1 MQLFFD
7 ICFPFCFLH
16 VKKKNLNNVCR
27 AMVYPSFSQV
37 YTFNFF
43 LKYCGSSGKCKTIQ
57 IQIKH
62 LPAAPQAGCVKL
74 LCSQCMWPILLC
86 WHQLQR
92 STCWHAVHWTCRG
105 HDWVL
110 IFLSSYLLLQN
121 GFCSSSVINRA
132 GQKSHLMCWYKRT
145 VFRLI
150 HTFTRDYCVHT
161 NLDKWL
167 QPLLCLLDFSFLS
180 DTTSCQLAHKFC
192 NYTNN

>member
-1 MQLFFD
+1 MCVERWF
-7 ICFPFCFLH
+7 IPH
-16 VKKKNLNNVCR
+16 
-27 AMVYPSFSQV
+27 
-37 YTFNFF
+37 F
-43 LKYCGSSGKCKTIQ
+43 LKCIHLISFLNIVGHPASARLSKSKSSIFQQHLKQAVLNCYVHSVCDLYC
-57 IQIKH
+57 
-62 LPAAPQAGCVKL
+62 CVGI
-74 LCSQCMWPILLC
+74 S
-86 WHQLQR
+86 
-92 STCWHAVHWTCRG
+92 CREA
-105 HDWVL
+105 HVDTLFCWVL
-110 IFLSSYLLLQN
+110 MFLSSYLLLQN